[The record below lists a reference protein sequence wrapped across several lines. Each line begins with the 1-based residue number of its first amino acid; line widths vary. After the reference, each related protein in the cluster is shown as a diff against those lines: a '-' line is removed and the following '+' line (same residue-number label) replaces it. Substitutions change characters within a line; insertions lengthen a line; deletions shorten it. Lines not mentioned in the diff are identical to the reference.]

1 MDLFQKPNPTRPPLA
16 PSAASAANF
25 AFDSE
30 SHPRGKDG
38 KFTTGGGSG
47 GSGGGSGGGGGKSS
61 DSELPPSMLDAPA
74 RAKKLAKEIQDD
86 PNPPKDDR
94 RHETLKSLKKSAK
107 STGKPPRWWAA
118 LRTMLGA
125 GYRKG
130 YES

>member
-1 MDLFQKPNPTRPPLA
+1 MDLIQQPNPTRPPLA
-16 PSAASAANF
+16 ANF
-25 AFDSE
+25 AFDSD

-38 KFTTGGGSG
+38 KFTTGG
-47 GSGGGSGGGGGKSS
+47 SGGGKKA
-61 DSELPPSMLDAPA
+61 DSELPPSLLDAPA
-74 RAKKLAKEIQDD
+74 RAKKLAKEILDD

-130 YES
+130 FES

>member
-1 MDLFQKPNPTRPPLA
+1 MDLIQKPNPTRPPL
-16 PSAASAANF
+16 AANF

-38 KFTTGGGSG
+38 KFTTGGG
-47 GSGGGSGGGGGKSS
+47 GGGKKS

-130 YES
+130 FES

>member
-1 MDLFQKPNPTRPPLA
+1 MDLIQKPNPTRPPLA
-16 PSAASAANF
+16 PSAANF

-38 KFTTGGGSG
+38 KFTTSGSG
-47 GSGGGSGGGGGKSS
+47 TGGGSGGGGGKKS

-94 RHETLKSLKKSAK
+94 RRETLNALKKSAT

-125 GYRKG
+125 GYRKSEG
-130 YES
+130 FES